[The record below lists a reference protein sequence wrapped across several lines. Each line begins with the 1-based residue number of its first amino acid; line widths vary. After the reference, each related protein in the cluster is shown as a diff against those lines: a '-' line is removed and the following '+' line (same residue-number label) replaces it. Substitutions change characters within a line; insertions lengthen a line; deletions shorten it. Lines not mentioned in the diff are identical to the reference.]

1 MIKKAVF
8 TLLAAVAFC
17 TGASAQKYKYIDKT
31 VAVVGNEAILISDI
45 ESAVKDRSAQG

>member
-31 VAVVGNEAILISDI
+31 VAVVGTGVGVTRRA
-45 ESAVKDRSAQG
+45 